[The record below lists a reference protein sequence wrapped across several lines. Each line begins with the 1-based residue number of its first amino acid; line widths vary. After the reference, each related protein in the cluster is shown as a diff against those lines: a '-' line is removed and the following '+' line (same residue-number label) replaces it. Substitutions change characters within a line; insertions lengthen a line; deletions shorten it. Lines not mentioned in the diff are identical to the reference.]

1 VRPSIH
7 VRQHSCAPAFMR
19 ASIHARQLVGSV
31 VDISCGRRC
40 SAWKCV
46 CVDRSCASKLASSR
60 APVWAHHG
68 GHPASLDT
76 HTRTCTCIIL
86 RPHTQLST
94 SPCSLSTSHNGPT
107 VMAAEAAEERRLE
120 LTLGELC
127 KTLVSVCT
135 SGTLCTTLPVCSRSR
150 PRSRSLALALA
161 LALSRSLSLW
171 TRGVRVRGREGAD
184 RVLVWRDSRSGLG
197 FPILALPYAACAH
210 LYGVLE

>member
-1 VRPSIH
+1 MYASERIGH
-7 VRQHSCAPAFMR
+7 LCACDNTPAECAQAFMC

-31 VDISCGRRC
+31 VDSSCGRRC
-40 SAWKCV
+40 LAWKCV
-46 CVDRSCASKLASSR
+46 CVDGSKLASSS

-86 RPHTQLST
+86 RSHTPLST
-94 SPCSLSTSHNGPT
+94 SPCSLSTSHNWPT
-107 VMAAEAAEERRLE
+107 VMAAQVMAAQAAEERRLE

-150 PRSRSLALALA
+150 PRSCSLALAFALALALA
-161 LALSRSLSLW
+161 LALFVYVW

-184 RVLVWRDSRSGLG
+184 RGLV
-197 FPILALPYAACAH
+197 
-210 LYGVLE
+210 